1 MKFCYASPKLKT
13 FTNTSESLL
22 TINIHL
28 LCIFQDHTVYASDWE
43 YMQRST
49 GTKDICGIKT
59 LEKTA
64 SGCGE
69 GLTSQS
75 SQSIWSYMRLRISS
89 KTIVSLHRLPNSKQ
103 NVLARSKQWD
113 TEETV
118 LTSLIQYQ
126 LAMYLQWD
134 PPFPTTVKIQ
144 GPGFS
149 ALKENLPWWG
159 KL

>member
-28 LCIFQDHTVYASDWE
+28 ICIFQGHTIYASDWE
-43 YMQRST
+43 YMWRLT
-49 GTKDICGIKT
+49 AAKDICGIKT

-69 GLTSQS
+69 GWTSQS
-75 SQSIWSYMRLRISS
+75 SQSIRRLISS
-89 KTIVSLHRLPNSKQ
+89 KTIISLHWLPNSKQ

-113 TEETV
+113 KEETV
-118 LTSLIQYQ
+118 LTSLTEYQ

-134 PPFPTTVKIQ
+134 PPFPLYLVKIQ
-144 GPGFS
+144 EPGFS
-149 ALKENLPWWG
+149 ALKENLPWWE